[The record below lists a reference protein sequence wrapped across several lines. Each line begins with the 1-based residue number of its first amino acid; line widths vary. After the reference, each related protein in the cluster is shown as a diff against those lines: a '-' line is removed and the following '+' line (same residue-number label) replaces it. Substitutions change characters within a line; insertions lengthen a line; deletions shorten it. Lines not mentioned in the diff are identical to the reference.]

1 MSDDKT
7 IVNRTGETVTY
18 SQSELETKALNFIK
32 RNKKKACKT
41 MTKGEISEWARLK
54 ANAARTE
61 ADGLMASG
69 VWDQEA
75 WNRAIR
81 SQILE
86 SETD

>member
-1 MSDDKT
+1 MEEK
-7 IVNRTGETVTY
+7 IPKAGLEPVTY
-18 SQSELETKALNFIK
+18 SQAELEAKALSFI
-32 RNKKKACKT
+32 RLCKKKDCKT
-41 MTKGEISEWARLK
+41 MSKSEINEWATLK

-61 ADGLMASG
+61 AEGLIASG
-69 VWDQEA
+69 IWDQEA